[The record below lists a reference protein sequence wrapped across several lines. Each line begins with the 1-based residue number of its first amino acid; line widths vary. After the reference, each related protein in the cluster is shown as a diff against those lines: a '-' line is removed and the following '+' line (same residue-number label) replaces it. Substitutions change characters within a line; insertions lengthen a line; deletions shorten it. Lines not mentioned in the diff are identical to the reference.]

1 MFVIRLTSSPHFY
14 TCLYVAVCLFTAFNV
29 LAVAFL
35 LVHQRRL
42 KRTEATKEL
51 LRHKISAAIITAE
64 DASKELPPPV
74 SAADNEAY
82 GEATASII
90 ESFEGE
96 MAERASQLIYKFG
109 VDVYYKRLARG
120 STWYKRA
127 YAVDI
132 LSSLKLKKNRDF
144 FLSVFRS
151 ETSAVVK
158 YRILYGLSLLVR
170 DQEDVY
176 SLSALLKKMP
186 YLTAKYTEDLFF
198 NAINALKNRGV
209 KEEFD
214 LFLKRAL
221 AAPEITP
228 KVKRDCLAACHAAGS
243 TGTSPVIREYYNAFP
258 DEPEIIIVCVKIL
271 VALGDFAVLPEVL
284 RHKDWRVRLTALKY
298 AHLCASDVS
307 AGLVSLLHDP
317 NYHIRINAAMALYR
331 LGPQGLRL
339 LAAESASGDKFAADA
354 ARYALNT
361 PGAAL

>member
-1 MFVIRLTSSPHFY
+1 MFVIRLTASPHFY
-14 TCLYVAVCLFTAFNV
+14 ACLYAAICLFTAFNV
-29 LAVAFL
+29 FAVAFL

-42 KRTEATKEL
+42 KRTEAKKEV
-51 LRHKISAAIITAE
+51 LRHKISAAVITAE
-64 DASKELPPPV
+64 DAASALPPPR
-74 SAADNEAY
+74 SAVDNEAY

-96 MAERASQLIYKFG
+96 MAERASRLIYKFG
-109 VDVYYKRLARG
+109 VDVYYKRLSRG

-127 YAVDI
+127 YAIDI

-151 ETSAVVK
+151 ETSDVVK

-170 DQEDVY
+170 DREDVY
-176 SLSALLKKMP
+176 ALSVLLKKMP

-198 NAINALKNRGV
+198 NAINALKGRGV

-243 TGTSPVIREYYNAFP
+243 VGTAPVIREYYKAFP
-258 DEPEIIIVCVKIL
+258 DEYEITIVCIKIL
-271 VALGDFAVLPEVL
+271 AALGDFAILPEVL

-298 AHLCASDVS
+298 AHLCGSDVT
-307 AGLVSLLHDP
+307 ADLKGLLRDP
-317 NYHIRINAAMALYR
+317 NYHIRLNAALALYR
-331 LGPQGLRL
+331 LGPQGLAIL
-339 LAAESASGDKFAADA
+339 TEAGASRDKFAADA
-354 ARYALNT
+354 ANYALNSA
-361 PGAAL
+361 GAAL

>member
-14 TCLYVAVCLFTAFNV
+14 TWLYAAVFLFTAFNV
-29 LAVAFL
+29 FAVAFL

-42 KRTEATKEL
+42 KRTEARKEQ
-51 LRHKISAAIITAE
+51 LRHKISTAVITSE
-64 DASKELPPPV
+64 DPSETLPPPLT
-74 SAADNEAY
+74 AADNEAY
-82 GEATASII
+82 GEATASIL

-127 YAVDI
+127 YAIDI

-151 ETSAVVK
+151 ETSEVAK

-176 SLSALLKKMP
+176 ALCALLRKMP

-198 NAINALKNRGV
+198 NAIQALKNRGLN
-209 KEEFD
+209 EEFD
-214 LFLKRAL
+214 HFLERAL
-221 AAPEITP
+221 SAGEITP
-228 KVKRDCLAACHAAGS
+228 KIKRDCLAACQAAGS
-243 TGTSPVIREYYNAFP
+243 VGTAPIIRKYYDAFGN
-258 DEPEIIIVCVKIL
+258 EPELIIVCIKLL

-298 AHLCASDVS
+298 AHLCAADVAS
-307 AGLVSLLHDP
+307 ELKNLLRDP
-317 NYHIRINAAMALYR
+317 NYHIRLNAALALYR
-331 LGPQGLRL
+331 LGPQGIGILTD
-339 LAAESASGDKFAADA
+339 AGASRDKFAADA
-354 ARYALNT
+354 ANYALNSS
-361 PGAAL
+361 GAAV